1 MARAKRNEEQLGM
14 FEDGKDPSTALRRSP
29 SPAIKGGLVG
39 RPMTAPTSGTRDRIS
54 RSARNDSLWQVKKR
68 GSVGVSSHA
77 PNCGYD
83 EGTVKSLQE
92 RGWHLYKDG
101 EKVW

>member
-1 MARAKRNEEQLGM
+1 MARKNEGQMKMDVGTGVRIPRQARN
-14 FEDGKDPSTALRRSP
+14 DGT
-29 SPAIKGGLVG
+29 GE
-39 RPMTAPTSGTRDRIS
+39 RIS
-54 RSARNDSLWQVKKR
+54 RSARNDGGGRAMPAPTTALWQVKKR

-77 PNCGYD
+77 EKCGYD
-83 EGTVKSLQE
+83 QRTVKSLQE

>member
-1 MARAKRNEEQLGM
+1 MARAKRNEQQMGL
-14 FEDGKDPSTALRRSP
+14 FEDGKE
-29 SPAIKGGLVG
+29 G
-39 RPMTAPTSGTRDRIS
+39 RIP

-77 PNCGYD
+77 ENCGYD
-83 EGTVKSLQE
+83 ERTMKSLQE

>member
-1 MARAKRNEEQLGM
+1 MARRNDGQIGLLELGGAVR
-14 FEDGKDPSTALRRSP
+14 DDTSSGPAGHLPLKGKALRGS
-29 SPAIKGGLVG
+29 G
-39 RPMTAPTSGTRDRIS
+39 RQGAVPTQG
-54 RSARNDSLWQVKKR
+54 ALWQVKKR

-77 PNCGYD
+77 ENCGYD
-83 EGTVKSLQE
+83 QRTAKSLQE

>member
-1 MARAKRNEEQLGM
+1 M
-14 FEDGKDPSTALRRSP
+14 P
-29 SPAIKGGLVG
+29 
-39 RPMTAPTSGTRDRIS
+39 APTT
-54 RSARNDSLWQVKKR
+54 ALWQVKKR

-77 PNCGYD
+77 ENCGYD
-83 EGTVKSLQE
+83 QRTMKSLQE